1 MIFPTPNFQPAALRA
16 LARLSILSVTL
27 VSCSIPPDTSR
38 VVGENATISAARK
51 ELVGL
56 SKDDVRMCAGFPGA
70 TSPTSDGG
78 TIWAYRRDMPRGNW
92 NVVNPS
98 ITLFGAI
105 PAVNT
110 SRSGSSGGNCSTQF
124 RFADDRLS
132 QVEFAGDNN
141 NATDLNGLCVSMV
154 DNCVIYA
161 RKKKAE

>member
-1 MIFPTPNFQPAALRA
+1 MAFQTLHLRVF
-16 LARLSILSVTL
+16 ARLSILSALLAGCTV
-27 VSCSIPPDTSR
+27 PPDTSR
-38 VVGENATISAARK
+38 VVGENSTVTAARK

-56 SKDDVRMCAGFPGA
+56 SEDDVRMCAGFPTA
-70 TSPTSDGG
+70 SSPTADGG

-98 ITLFGAI
+98 ITLFGSI

-110 SRSGSSGGNCSTQF
+110 SRSGSSGGSCSTQF
-124 RFADDRLS
+124 RFADKKLR

-141 NATDLNGLCVSMV
+141 TPTDINGLCVSMI

-161 RKKKAE
+161 RRQKAD